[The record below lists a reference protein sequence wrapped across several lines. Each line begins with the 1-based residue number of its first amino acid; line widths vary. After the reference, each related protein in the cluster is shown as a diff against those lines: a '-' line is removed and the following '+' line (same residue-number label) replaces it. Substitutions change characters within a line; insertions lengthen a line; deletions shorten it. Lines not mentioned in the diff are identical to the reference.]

1 MHMQSFFPLFILLFV
16 WSCSCCRCGSRMVLV
31 ILLWQ
36 LLFTVL
42 NYAYHY
48 LSTLANMLLQMDR
61 NCMILSSRWRSS
73 SPLNKYVYL
82 NKRRKQTGI
91 VLTTASL
98 KNIAISSEQTVSRK
112 LVGTHMNSVWLHT
125 RSNVGE
131 VMTSSPYF
139 KALAER
145 TGK

>member
-1 MHMQSFFPLFILLFV
+1 MRSNVLFESDNRECTKMGDAHAKLFLLFILLFV
-16 WSCSCCRCGSRMVLV
+16 WSCSCYRCGSRMVLV

-82 NKRRKQTGI
+82 KKRRKQTGI

-98 KNIAISSEQTVSRK
+98 KNIAISSEQTVSRN
-112 LVGTHMNSVWLHT
+112 GTSW
-125 RSNVGE
+125 
-131 VMTSSPYF
+131 
-139 KALAER
+139 
-145 TGK
+145 